1 MAVDRDFIERT
12 DFSIVRDGYDPVEV
26 RDHLRYVAQT
36 LEALARTRSES
47 VGQTIGERV
56 QQIFDKADQDAL
68 ALREEAKQAALTVKE
83 SAERTAEQAI
93 REAVARRE
101 SARRL
106 EPQIKA
112 SLQPAQQ
119 ELRML
124 RRRTVASEQQVGE
137 LAQAFGP
144 VVSSAKGLGEQMQ
157 GLNKG
162 LAAVTEI
169 YVSQLRRLV
178 ENADNA

>member
-12 DFSIVRDGYDPVEV
+12 NFSIVRDGYDPVEV
-26 RDHLRYVAQT
+26 RDHLRYLAQT
-36 LEALARTRSES
+36 LETLTQTRNGS

-56 QQIFDKADQDAL
+56 QAIFDKADQDAL
-68 ALREEAKQAALTVKE
+68 ALRKQ
-83 SAERTAEQAI
+83 AEQAAVSVKENAQRSADQAI
-93 REAVARRE
+93 HEAVARRE

-124 RRRTVASEQQVGE
+124 RRRTAASERQVEE
-137 LAQAFGP
+137 LAQEFAP
-144 VVSSAKGLGEQMQ
+144 VFSSAKDLGEQMQ

-178 ENADNA
+178 ENAEND